1 MSILT
6 IFSTGWSII
15 SSFFKSSSTGTTA
28 SKTATIISII
38 LGIIVFI
45 LLIIIH
51 FKNGSIDDLKKDL
64 ILSQSNV
71 ELLQHT
77 IDEQNKAIES
87 SRADYKK
94 ISEEFG
100 RLGNILD
107 ERYAKLMVKEGEKF
121 RAAKCEDKITMLQ
134 LSFVDFKN
142 KLNEEVANE
151 QQ

>member
-1 MSILT
+1 M
-6 IFSTGWSII
+6 
-15 SSFFKSSSTGTTA
+15 
-28 SKTATIISII
+28 
-38 LGIIVFI
+38 
-45 LLIIIH
+45 
-51 FKNGSIDDLKKDL
+51 KKDL

-121 RAAKCEDKITMLQ
+121 RVAKCEDKITMLQ

-142 KLNEEVANE
+142 KLNEEVENE
-151 QQ
+151 QQNQ